1 MVPQA
6 NDIKATLL
14 GLLQQVSEIETEKKG
29 AEYALQDRLTIM
41 DRFALISQ
49 TDTRGV
55 IQYANPKFCE
65 VSGYT
70 LEELV
75 GQPHNIVRHPDMPKE
90 TFKELWDTIK
100 AGKIWQGEIKNRC
113 KDGSYYWV
121 LATVGPLRNAQGEI
135 EGYLSIRVDI
145 TAQKELEARLN
156 KRALELE
163 EDLLVNL
170 HAAAAVQMALMPNI
184 RPLNREEIPLPHFVL
199 WQPHHPVSGDFF
211 WSHTEKSRY
220 LFGLGDAIGHGVF
233 GGMLSVIFMEKLR
246 HLVRLN
252 GLWAPDKLAEEVDKL
267 VSGLFQLCSDR
278 PLTVDAVVGNLD
290 ITKRRLTYASL
301 KGKAYHFRGGKG
313 EKLHSYPF
321 SFGENL
327 GATVEEQELQL
338 EPGDRLYFLSDGLA
352 NQVLEST
359 QKPLGSKEVLS
370 LLKRIQSV
378 PIHQQ
383 REALLN
389 EVDLLRGAAPQSD
402 DIVVV
407 GIEVA

>member
-6 NDIKATLL
+6 DDIKAALL
-14 GLLQQVSEIETEKKG
+14 ELLQQVSDIETEKKG
-29 AEYALQDRLTIM
+29 AEHALQDRLAIM

-90 TFKELWDTIK
+90 TFKELWATLK
-100 AGKIWQGEIKNRC
+100 AGQIWQGEIKNRR
-113 KDGSYYWV
+113 KDGSHYWV

-135 EGYLSIRVDI
+135 MGYLSVRVDI
-145 TAQKELEARLN
+145 TKQKDMESRLHQ
-156 KRALELE
+156 RALELE
-163 EDLLVNL
+163 EDLLANF
-170 HAAAAVQMALMPNI
+170 HAASAVQMALMPNL
-184 RPLNREEIPLPHFVL
+184 RPLRTETLPVPYFTI

-211 WSHTEKSRY
+211 WSHSERKRL
-220 LFGLGDAIGHGVF
+220 LFSVGDAMGHGIF
-233 GGMLSVIFMEKLR
+233 GGLLSVIFMQKLR
-246 HLVRLN
+246 GLVRLN
-252 GLWAPDKLAEEVDKL
+252 AIWATDKLAEEADKMI
-267 VSGLFQLCSDR
+267 SELFHYASDR
-278 PLTVDAVVGNLD
+278 PLTLDAFVGTLD
-290 ITKRRLTYASL
+290 LAKRRLNYVSL

-327 GATVEEQELQL
+327 GATVEEYELQL

-352 NQVLEST
+352 NQILESS
-359 QKPLGSKEVLS
+359 QKPLGSKAVLELLERLQS
-370 LLKRIQSV
+370 L
-378 PIHQQ
+378 PIEQQ
-383 REALLN
+383 RDALLN
-389 EVDLLRGAAPQSD
+389 ELDLLRGAAPQSD

-407 GIEVA
+407 GMEIE